1 MTKINKSISID
12 KKIVKLAEQQAKKE
26 RRSFS
31 SFIENLVDTYLKQ
44 LINKENGTG

>member
-12 KKIVKLAEQQAKKE
+12 EKIVKLAKQQAKKE

-31 SFIENLVDTYLKQ
+31 SFIENIVDTYLKQ